1 LRSFVAYE
9 FFKKYVKIFEEVFL
23 VNSNDSNCIIQ
34 KINFKNMLVNQF
46 NFRVLIVVL
55 SLFLSAGCA
64 RKVVTRIDPNQ
75 QVDLSGR
82 WNDTDSKL
90 TAEAMMKDVLA
101 RPWLTNFTKAK
112 GKQPVVIV
120 GIISNKTDEYI
131 QPETFIND
139 IQRELINSGMV
150 RVVQNSVLREAMR
163 KERGDQQQFAS
174 QETAKKFGKELGAD
188 FMMFGTVINTPD
200 QEGKR
205 KLNVYQVDLT
215 FADMETNELVWSGN
229 KKIKKYITN

>member
-1 LRSFVAYE
+1 MKSQLIIS
-9 FFKKYVKIFEEVFL
+9 KVFTL
-23 VNSNDSNCIIQ
+23 
-34 KINFKNMLVNQF
+34 
-46 NFRVLIVVL
+46 
-55 SLFLSAGCA
+55 LFLFVLAGGCA
-64 RKVVTRIDPNQ
+64 KKVVTRIDPNQ

-90 TAEAMMKDVLA
+90 TAEAMMKDVLS

-150 RVVQNSVLREAMR
+150 RIVQNSVLREAMR
-163 KERGDQQQFAS
+163 KERGDQQQFS
-174 QETAKKFGKELGAD
+174 SPETAKKFGKELGAD
-188 FMMFGTVINTPD
+188 FMMFGTIINTPD

-229 KKIKKYITN
+229 KKIKKFITN

>member
-1 LRSFVAYE
+1 MRHSGL
-9 FFKKYVKIFEEVFL
+9 
-23 VNSNDSNCIIQ
+23 IQ
-34 KINFKNMLVNQF
+34 KSTLLLFSAL
-46 NFRVLIVVL
+46 LIL
-55 SLFLSAGCA
+55 GGCA
-64 RKVVTRIDPNQ
+64 RKTVTRIDPGK

-90 TAEAMMKDVLA
+90 TANEMVKEVLG
-101 RPWLTNFTKAK
+101 RPWLGNFVKSK

-139 IQRELINSGMV
+139 IQRELINSGLV
-150 RVVQNSVLREAMR
+150 RIVQNSVLREAIR

-188 FMMFGTVINTPD
+188 FMMFGTIINTPD

-215 FADMETNELVWSGN
+215 LADMETNELVWSGQ
-229 KKIKKYITN
+229 KINKKYITN

>member
-1 LRSFVAYE
+1 MKSHSLSSQIFVLL
-9 FFKKYVKIFEEVFL
+9 L
-23 VNSNDSNCIIQ
+23 VA
-34 KINFKNMLVNQF
+34 
-46 NFRVLIVVL
+46 
-55 SLFLSAGCA
+55 SLFGGCA
-64 RKVVTRIDPNQ
+64 KKVVTRIDPNQ

-90 TAEAMMKDVLA
+90 TAEAMMKDVLS

-139 IQRELINSGMV
+139 MQRELINSGMV
-150 RVVQNSVLREAMR
+150 RIVQNSVLREAMR
-163 KERGDQQQFAS
+163 KERGDQQQFS
-174 QETAKKFGKELGAD
+174 SPETAKKFGKELGAD
-188 FMMFGTVINTPD
+188 FMMFGTLINTPD

-215 FADMETNELVWSGN
+215 LADMETNELVWSGN
-229 KKIKKYITN
+229 KKIKKFITN

>member
-1 LRSFVAYE
+1 MKFHALSIPVYT
-9 FFKKYVKIFEEVFL
+9 L
-23 VNSNDSNCIIQ
+23 
-34 KINFKNMLVNQF
+34 
-46 NFRVLIVVL
+46 LIAATL
-55 SLFLSAGCA
+55 LGGCA
-64 RKVVTRIDPNQ
+64 KKVVTRIDPNQ

-90 TAEAMMKDVLA
+90 TAEAMMKDVLS

-139 IQRELINSGMV
+139 MQRELINSGMV
-150 RVVQNSVLREAMR
+150 RIVQNSVLREAMR
-163 KERGDQQQFAS
+163 KERGDQQQFS
-174 QETAKKFGKELGAD
+174 SPETAKKFGKELGAD
-188 FMMFGTVINTPD
+188 FMMFGTLINTPD

-215 FADMETNELVWSGN
+215 LADMETNELVWSGN
-229 KKIKKYITN
+229 KKIKKFITN

>member
-1 LRSFVAYE
+1 MYQLAAQSF
-9 FFKKYVKIFEEVFL
+9 I
-23 VNSNDSNCIIQ
+23 
-34 KINFKNMLVNQF
+34 KINMKRYNFLTTSTLVLF
-46 NFRVLIVVL
+46 SILVL
-55 SLFLSAGCA
+55 AGGCA
-64 RKVVTRIDPNQ
+64 KKTVTRIDPNK

-90 TAEAMMKDVLA
+90 TAAEMVKDVLG
-101 RPWLTNFTKAK
+101 RPWLLNFSKAK

-139 IQRELINSGMV
+139 IQRELINSGSV
-150 RVVQNSVLREAMR
+150 RIVQNAVLREAIR

-188 FMMFGTVINTPD
+188 FMMFGTIINTPD

-215 FADMETNELVWSGN
+215 LADMETNELVWSGQ
-229 KKIKKYITN
+229 KINKKYITN

>member
-1 LRSFVAYE
+1 MILNNMY
-9 FFKKYVKIFEEVFL
+9 FK
-23 VNSNDSNCIIQ
+23 
-34 KINFKNMLVNQF
+34 
-46 NFRVLIVVL
+46 VL
-55 SLFLSAGCA
+55 SFSIFMAVSVGCA

-90 TAEAMMKDVLA
+90 TAEAMMKDVLS

-112 GKQPVVIV
+112 GKPPVVIV

-163 KERGDQQQFAS
+163 KEKGDQQQFAS

-188 FMMFGTVINTPD
+188 FMMFGTLINTPD
-200 QEGKR
+200 QEGKK

-215 FADMETNELVWSGN
+215 FADLETNELVWSGN

>member
-1 LRSFVAYE
+1 MKSNSLSSQIFVLL
-9 FFKKYVKIFEEVFL
+9 L
-23 VNSNDSNCIIQ
+23 VA
-34 KINFKNMLVNQF
+34 
-46 NFRVLIVVL
+46 
-55 SLFLSAGCA
+55 SLFGGCA
-64 RKVVTRIDPNQ
+64 KKVVTRIDPNQ

-90 TAEAMMKDVLA
+90 TAEAMMKDVLS

-139 IQRELINSGMV
+139 MQRELINSGMV
-150 RVVQNSVLREAMR
+150 RIVQNSVLREAMR
-163 KERGDQQQFAS
+163 KERGDQQQFS
-174 QETAKKFGKELGAD
+174 SPETAKKFGKELGAD
-188 FMMFGTVINTPD
+188 FMMFGTLINTPD

-215 FADMETNELVWSGN
+215 LADMETNELVWSGN
-229 KKIKKYITN
+229 KKIKKFITN

>member
-1 LRSFVAYE
+1 MILNKIYLRTLVFSAFI
-9 FFKKYVKIFEEVFL
+9 FFSV
-23 VNSNDSNCIIQ
+23 
-34 KINFKNMLVNQF
+34 
-46 NFRVLIVVL
+46 
-55 SLFLSAGCA
+55 GCA

-90 TAEAMMKDVLA
+90 TAEAMMKDVLS

-139 IQRELINSGMV
+139 IQRELINSSMV

-163 KERGDQQQFAS
+163 KERGDQQQFS
-174 QETAKKFGKELGAD
+174 SVETAKKFGKELGAD

-200 QEGKR
+200 QEGKK

>member
-1 LRSFVAYE
+1 
-9 FFKKYVKIFEEVFL
+9 
-23 VNSNDSNCIIQ
+23 
-34 KINFKNMLVNQF
+34 MLVNQF

-55 SLFLSAGCA
+55 SLFLLAGCA

>member
-1 LRSFVAYE
+1 
-9 FFKKYVKIFEEVFL
+9 
-23 VNSNDSNCIIQ
+23 
-34 KINFKNMLVNQF
+34 MLVNQF

-101 RPWLTNFTKAK
+101 RPWLTNFTKVK

>member
-1 LRSFVAYE
+1 MQSNQLKFKSFVLLFALAT
-9 FFKKYVKIFEEVFL
+9 IF
-23 VNSNDSNCIIQ
+23 
-34 KINFKNMLVNQF
+34 
-46 NFRVLIVVL
+46 
-55 SLFLSAGCA
+55 GCA
-64 RKVVTRIDPNQ
+64 KKVVTRIDPNQ

-150 RVVQNSVLREAMR
+150 RIVQNSVLREAIR

-215 FADMETNELVWSGN
+215 LADMETNELVWSGD

>member
-1 LRSFVAYE
+1 MKTFAMTIKAILFSTFI
-9 FFKKYVKIFEEVFL
+9 IFGG
-23 VNSNDSNCIIQ
+23 
-34 KINFKNMLVNQF
+34 
-46 NFRVLIVVL
+46 
-55 SLFLSAGCA
+55 GCA
-64 RKVVTRIDPNQ
+64 RKVVTRLDANQ

-101 RPWLTNFTKAK
+101 RPWLSNFTKAK

-139 IQRELINSGMV
+139 VQRELINSGMV
-150 RVVQNSVLREAMR
+150 RIVQNSVLREAMR
-163 KERGDQQQFAS
+163 KERGDQQQFSS

-205 KLNVYQVDLT
+205 KLNVYQIDLT
-215 FADMETNELVWSGN
+215 FADMETSELVWSGN

>member
-1 LRSFVAYE
+1 MTFN
-9 FFKKYVKIFEEVFL
+9 KIYFRILVF
-23 VNSNDSNCIIQ
+23 SAFI
-34 KINFKNMLVNQF
+34 
-46 NFRVLIVVL
+46 
-55 SLFLSAGCA
+55 LFSAGCA

-90 TAEAMMKDVLA
+90 TAEAMMKDVLS

-139 IQRELINSGMV
+139 IQRELINSSMV

-163 KERGDQQQFAS
+163 KERGDQQQNAS
-174 QETAKKFGKELGAD
+174 METAKKFGKELGAD

-200 QEGKR
+200 QEGKK

>member
-1 LRSFVAYE
+1 MKATVL
-9 FFKKYVKIFEEVFL
+9 KITTLF
-23 VNSNDSNCIIQ
+23 
-34 KINFKNMLVNQF
+34 
-46 NFRVLIVVL
+46 
-55 SLFLSAGCA
+55 SLFLVMIIAGCA
-64 RKVVTRIDPNQ
+64 KKTVTRIDPNQ

-150 RVVQNSVLREAMR
+150 RIVQNSVLREAMR
-163 KERGDQQQFAS
+163 KERGDQQQFS
-174 QETAKKFGKELGAD
+174 SPETAKKFGKELGAD
-188 FMMFGTVINTPD
+188 FMMFGTLINTPD

-215 FADMETNELVWSGN
+215 LADMETNELVWSGN
-229 KKIKKYITN
+229 KKIKKFITN

>member
-1 LRSFVAYE
+1 MNSYRSVS
-9 FFKKYVKIFEEVFL
+9 FKTFGFL
-23 VNSNDSNCIIQ
+23 IL
-34 KINFKNMLVNQF
+34 F
-46 NFRVLIVVL
+46 
-55 SLFLSAGCA
+55 SLFASCA
-64 RKVVTRIDPNQ
+64 RKTVTRIDPNQ

-101 RPWLTNFTKAK
+101 RPWLSNFNRAK

-120 GIISNKTDEYI
+120 GIVSNKTDEYI

-139 IQRELINSGMV
+139 MQRELINSGMV
-150 RVVQNSVLREAMR
+150 RIVQNSVLREAMR

-188 FMMFGTVINTPD
+188 FMLFGTIISMPD
-200 QEGKR
+200 QEGRR
-205 KLNVYQVDLT
+205 KLNVYQVDITL
-215 FADMETNELVWSGN
+215 ADMETNELVWSGN

>member
-1 LRSFVAYE
+1 MKPRNTSLFH
-9 FFKKYVKIFEEVFL
+9 IFGLFL
-23 VNSNDSNCIIQ
+23 
-34 KINFKNMLVNQF
+34 
-46 NFRVLIVVL
+46 LIV
-55 SLFLSAGCA
+55 LFGACA
-64 RKVVTRIDPNQ
+64 RKTVTRIDPNQ

-101 RPWLTNFTKAK
+101 RPWLSNFNRAK

-120 GIISNKTDEYI
+120 GIVSNKTDEYI

-139 IQRELINSGMV
+139 MQRELINSGMV

-188 FMMFGTVINTPD
+188 FMLFGTIISMPD
-200 QEGKR
+200 QEGRR
-205 KLNVYQVDLT
+205 KLNVYQVDITL
-215 FADMETNELVWSGN
+215 ADMETNELVWSGN

>member
-1 LRSFVAYE
+1 MTLNNLFLRSF
-9 FFKKYVKIFEEVFL
+9 FFSIVI
-23 VNSNDSNCIIQ
+23 
-34 KINFKNMLVNQF
+34 
-46 NFRVLIVVL
+46 LIA
-55 SLFLSAGCA
+55 AGCA

-90 TAEAMMKDVLA
+90 TAEAMMKDVLS
-101 RPWLTNFTKAK
+101 RPWLSNFTKAK

-150 RVVQNSVLREAMR
+150 RIVQNSVLREAMR
-163 KERGDQQQFAS
+163 KERGDQQQFSS

-200 QEGKR
+200 QEGKK

>member
-1 LRSFVAYE
+1 MHRQYKAKNAKPIDMKLLKFNAL
-9 FFKKYVKIFEEVFL
+9 FFL
-23 VNSNDSNCIIQ
+23 VLA
-34 KINFKNMLVNQF
+34 F
-46 NFRVLIVVL
+46 
-55 SLFLSAGCA
+55 SLGCA
-64 RKVVTRIDPNQ
+64 KKTVTRLDPNQ

-112 GKQPVVIV
+112 GKQPIIIV

-131 QPETFIND
+131 QTETFIND
-139 IQRELINSGMV
+139 IQRELINSSMV
-150 RVVQNSVLREAMR
+150 RIVQNSVLREAMR
-163 KERGDQQQFAS
+163 KERGDQQQFSS

-188 FMMFGTVINTPD
+188 FMLFGTVINTPD

-215 FADMETNELVWSGN
+215 LADMETNELVWSGN

>member
-1 LRSFVAYE
+1 MKRNFVSFPLYS
-9 FFKKYVKIFEEVFL
+9 ILVFIL
-23 VNSNDSNCIIQ
+23 
-34 KINFKNMLVNQF
+34 L
-46 NFRVLIVVL
+46 
-55 SLFLSAGCA
+55 AGCA
-64 RKVVTRIDPNQ
+64 KKTVTRIDANQ

-82 WNDTDSKL
+82 WNDTDSRL
-90 TAEAMMKDVLA
+90 TAEAMMKDVLS

-150 RVVQNSVLREAMR
+150 RIVQNSVLREAMR
-163 KERGDQQQFAS
+163 KERGDQQQFS
-174 QETAKKFGKELGAD
+174 SPETAKKFGKELGAD

-205 KLNVYQVDLT
+205 KINVYQMDLT
-215 FADMETNELVWSGN
+215 LADMETNELVWSGN
-229 KKIKKYITN
+229 KKIKKFITN

>member
-1 LRSFVAYE
+1 LVKKKPLSFQKRKGYAILQANKTLRNMRHSG
-9 FFKKYVKIFEEVFL
+9 FL
-23 VNSNDSNCIIQ
+23 PISTL
-34 KINFKNMLVNQF
+34 M
-46 NFRVLIVVL
+46 
-55 SLFLSAGCA
+55 LFLTLLLAGGCA
-64 RKVVTRIDPNQ
+64 QKTVTRIDPNK

-90 TAEAMMKDVLA
+90 TASEMVKEVLG
-101 RPWLTNFTKAK
+101 RPWLGNFVKAK

-120 GIISNKTDEYI
+120 VIISNKTDEYI

-139 IQRELINSGMV
+139 IQRELINSGLV
-150 RVVQNSVLREAMR
+150 RIVQNSVLREAIR

-188 FMMFGTVINTPD
+188 FMMFGTIINTPD

-215 FADMETNELVWSGN
+215 LADMETNELVWSGQ
-229 KKIKKYITN
+229 KINKKYITN